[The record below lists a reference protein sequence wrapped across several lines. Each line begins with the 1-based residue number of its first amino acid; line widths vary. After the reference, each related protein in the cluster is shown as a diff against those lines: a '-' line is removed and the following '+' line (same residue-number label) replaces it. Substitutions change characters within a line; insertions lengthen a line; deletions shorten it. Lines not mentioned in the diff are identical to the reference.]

1 LNSQPLLIDNYVY
14 LLFRTWYIASWS
26 CTSTECAVIVSVGL
40 FDTSMNRRVSSAV
53 LVVVVSYCWVGRI
66 SIGGCTTTDLPCS
79 CCTIKNYHTASSV
92 QFLLLWYHNIV
103 GLAGVES
110 AWEDAPPLIIMQLL
124 HHQKFSHSKQC
135 AVLVVVVSYCW
146 VDRRRRIS
154 MHACAKR
161 GCTMDLPCRCCTI
174 KNSHTASAAQFLRMY
189 HIFC

>member
-26 CTSTECAVIVSVGL
+26 CTSTECAVIVSVGM
-40 FDTSMNRRVSSAV
+40 FDTSMNLWASSAV

-66 SIGGCTTTDLPCS
+66 SMGGCTTTDLPCS

-110 AWEDAPPLIIMQLL
+110 AWGDAPT
-124 HHQKFSHSKQC
+124 
-135 AVLVVVVSYCW
+135 
-146 VDRRRRIS
+146 R
-154 MHACAKR
+154 
-161 GCTMDLPCRCCTI
+161 DLPCICCTI
-174 KNSHTASAAQFLRMY
+174 KNSHTASSVQFFLLWY
-189 HIFC
+189 HNIVGLAGGGESACTHVLGE